1 MWGLRKK
8 KNPDTYVCIGIF
20 HFFWDKVITIGKK
33 GISINLI
40 RWYFYPLNL
49 KVVPIVDNNE

>member
-1 MWGLRKK
+1 MHIIMYRDFLENKA
-8 KNPDTYVCIGIF
+8 
-20 HFFWDKVITIGKK
+20 ITLGKK

-49 KVVPIVDNNE
+49 KVVPIAGYNE